1 MWDNFAPLVVA
12 LIWVAHAL
20 ALLALAW
27 FSRDTSFECRAMVT
41 LYLFFS
47 VAPLFSFETQ
57 VFQYP
62 VTYTP
67 SVLPLSPYLVTDL
80 LLLLLVRYL
89 FAISALRSKQIPVWS
104 PDTQAGFKVLLL
116 IAMLAQC
123 IHVAFN
129 F

>member
-1 MWDNFAPLVVA
+1 MWDNFALLLVA
-12 LIWVAHAL
+12 PIWVAHAL

-47 VAPLFSFETQ
+47 VVPLFSFETQ
-57 VFQYP
+57 FFQYP

-89 FAISALRSKQIPVWS
+89 FTISALRSEQIPAWS
-104 PDTQAGFKVLLL
+104 PDIQAGFKALLL
-116 IAMLAQC
+116 IAMLAQ
-123 IHVAFN
+123 
-129 F
+129 